1 MDGLTDHYRVLGV
14 TDIAADDK
22 ALKKAYRKMAL
33 KLHPDKNKNNPDAND
48 VFDALKKS
56 YDFLVDPELRAGFDK
71 KVRARHE
78 AKARYEQ
85 MDLKRK
91 SMKDALEVRERAAAA
106 AAARGE
112 VVERVPGENAAK
124 RRKAEIAR
132 LRQGG
137 REKAAEFENLARS
150 KRAAVNAAV
159 AKAVAAVSTAAVP
172 AAAAVRAAGAAG
184 AAGARRGFAAGE
196 GSGSTRVKVTWKR
209 GTFDTDRI
217 RQLLGTFGACED
229 VVTLPHK
236 PGVAI
241 ATFSRPDEAAAAVLK
256 KKHEGLRIKPFK
268 GSASAGAA
276 GAVGA
281 AEGAGAA
288 AGAAGAGRKRGR
300 DSGDSGGSIHG
311 HVSMRS
317 EAARNSG
324 GGATTGPTG
333 PNGPSAAS
341 AASAASALPLPPGV
355 LGGGVKSASDKTFGS
370 HENDT
375 LAMMMRLAA
384 MQKAKG

>member
-1 MDGLTDHYRVLGV
+1 MDPLTDHYRVLGI

-159 AKAVAAVSTAAVP
+159 AKAVAAVPTAAVP
-172 AAAAVRAAGAAG
+172 AAAAAGT
-184 AAGARRGFAAGE
+184 AGARRGFAAGE

-241 ATFSRPDEAAAAVLK
+241 ATFARPDEAAAAVLK

-276 GAVGA
+276 GA
-281 AEGAGAA
+281 AEGAGTAE
-288 AGAAGAGRKRGR
+288 GAGAGRKRGR

-324 GGATTGPTG
+324 DGATNGPNG

-341 AASAASALPLPPGV
+341 VASDASALPLPPGV
-355 LGGGVKSASDKTFGS
+355 RGGGVKPASDKTFGS